1 MKVEVLYFKG
11 CPNYEAAVAQVRKA
25 VSEEHVSAVVE
36 EVEVRDAAMAQEIGF
51 LGSPTIRVNGLDI
64 EEGARADRGFGFG
77 CRTYFASGHRS
88 GIPSIGLIRHALAEA
103 AGSTGEQV

>member
-1 MKVEVLYFKG
+1 MKVEVLYFIG
-11 CPNYEAAVAQVRKA
+11 CPNYEAAVAQVRRA

-64 EEGARADRGFGFG
+64 EVGARTAAGVGFG
-77 CRTYFASGHRS
+77 CRTYLAAGHRS
-88 GIPSIGLIRHALAEA
+88 GIPSISSIRRALAEA
-103 AGSTGEQV
+103 AGSTGEEV

>member
-11 CPNYEAAVAQVRKA
+11 CPNYESAVAQVRKA

-64 EEGARADRGFGFG
+64 EEGARTAVGFGFG
-77 CRTYFASGHRS
+77 CRTYLAAGHRS
-88 GIPSIGLIRHALAEA
+88 GIPSISSIRHALAEA